1 MERRPLRQHRGGST
15 RVWDSTCSSQSES
28 SRHPLMAVLKR
39 VSRSFYLSVRVLPSG
54 MREPVALAYLLARAA
69 DTIADTP
76 STPTDCRLA
85 HLNEF
90 RRILAEN
97 EEIEAASSL
106 SAALAEL
113 QPLGAERTLLGML
126 PTVLVLLRSLE
137 DSEAES
143 VRSVVMTL
151 TSGML
156 FDLNTF
162 GSDERTGITALNS
175 AEQLDEYCYLIAGC
189 VGEFWTDTSI
199 AHTPSLSSWDADEMR
214 ALGMRFGLA
223 LQMTNILRDLPK
235 DLRMGRCYLPESE
248 LQRRTLAPDDLLCV
262 NNFTRARTLLTWGI
276 RRTLDH
282 YTAAESYILAI
293 PRRNLRLRLA
303 ALWPVLIGLETLAK
317 LTRNEK
323 WLDPSVP
330 TKIPRRQ
337 VYGIIA
343 LSLLCG
349 RSNSL
354 SGLWIRRIRRRIEQS
369 L

>member
-1 MERRPLRQHRGGST
+1 MGRRPRNQQRDGST
-15 RVWDSTCSSQSES
+15 KVWDSTGSSQSES
-28 SRHPLMAVLKR
+28 SHRLLMAMLKR
-39 VSRSFYLSVRVLPSG
+39 VSRSFYLSVRVLPSE

-76 STPTDCRLA
+76 SVPSDLRLA

-90 RRILAEN
+90 RRILAGN
-97 EEIEAASSL
+97 EEVGAASRL
-106 SAALAEL
+106 SAALVEP
-113 QPLGAERTLLGML
+113 QPMGAERNLLGIL
-126 PTVLVLLRSLE
+126 PTVLVLLRNLE
-137 DSEAES
+137 KSDEES
-143 VRSVVMTL
+143 VCSVVMTL

-162 GSDERTGITALNS
+162 GSDKNTGIAALNS
-175 AEQLDEYCYLIAGC
+175 AERLDEYCYLIAGC

-199 AHTPSLSSWDADEMR
+199 SHTPSLSHWDVDEMR
-214 ALGMRFGLA
+214 ALGMRFGQA
-223 LQMTNILRDLPK
+223 LQMTNILRDLSK

-262 NNFTRARTLLTWGI
+262 NNSTRARPLRAWGI

-354 SGLWIRRIRRRIEQS
+354 TGLWIRRIRQRIEQS

>member
-1 MERRPLRQHRGGST
+1 
-15 RVWDSTCSSQSES
+15 
-28 SRHPLMAVLKR
+28 MAVLKR

-76 STPTDCRLA
+76 SIPKERRLA

-90 RRILAEN
+90 RRILAKN
-97 EEIEAASSL
+97 EEIGAASEL
-106 SAALAEL
+106 SSALAEI
-113 QPLGAERTLLGML
+113 QPIGSERTLLATL
-126 PTVLVLLRSLE
+126 PTVIVLLASLE
-137 DSEAES
+137 DSDAEA

-162 GSDERTGITALNS
+162 GSDERTRITALHS
-175 AEQLDEYCYLIAGC
+175 AERLDEYCYLIAGC

-199 AHTPSLSSWDADEMR
+199 AHTPSLSNWDADEMR
-214 ALGMRFGLA
+214 TLGMRFGMA

-235 DLRMGRCYLPESE
+235 DLQMGRCYLPLSE
-248 LQRRTLAPDDLLCV
+248 LQPNALTPGDLLAA
-262 NNFTRARTLLTWGI
+262 NDSTKAKPLLTWGI

-282 YTAAESYILAI
+282 YTAAENYILAI

-317 LTRNEK
+317 LSRSDE
-323 WLDPSVP
+323 WLD
-330 TKIPRRQ
+330 
-337 VYGIIA
+337 
-343 LSLLCG
+343 LSL
-349 RSNSL
+349 
-354 SGLWIRRIRRRIEQS
+354 IHI
-369 L
+369 

>member
-1 MERRPLRQHRGGST
+1 
-15 RVWDSTCSSQSES
+15 
-28 SRHPLMAVLKR
+28 MAK
-39 VSRSFYLSVRVLPSG
+39 
-54 MREPVALAYLLARAA
+54 
-69 DTIADTP
+69 
-76 STPTDCRLA
+76 
-85 HLNEF
+85 NEGVG
-90 RRILAEN
+90 
-97 EEIEAASSL
+97 AASRL
-106 SAALAEL
+106 SAALVEL
-113 QPLGAERTLLGML
+113 QPIGAERTLLGML
-126 PTVLVLLRSLE
+126 PTVIVPLTSLE
-137 DSEAES
+137 DSDAEA

-156 FDLNTF
+156 FDLTAF
-162 GSDERTGITALNS
+162 GSGESNSITALNS
-175 AEQLDEYCYLIAGC
+175 VERLDEYCYLIAGC

-199 AHTPSLSSWDADEMR
+199 AHTPSLSNWDADEMR
-214 ALGMRFGLA
+214 TLGMRFGMA

-235 DLRMGRCYLPESE
+235 DLQMGRCYLPLSE
-248 LQRRTLAPDDLLCV
+248 LQSNTPTPGDLLAA
-262 NNFTRARTLLTWGI
+262 NNFAMARPLLAWGI

-282 YTAAESYILAI
+282 YTAAENYILAI

-317 LTRNEK
+317 LSRSDER
-323 WLDPSVP
+323 LDPSAP

-354 SGLWIRRIRRRIEQS
+354 IGLWIRRIRRRIEQS